1 MVRIGGLL
9 NVQEIV
15 RHQRM
20 ASKGQASAGDSAVAP
35 IGWNYPVRAA
45 LGGRVLSREWLRSW
59 LAEGAAAVREFARVG
74 RYPLVQRVYARE
86 VFDRLMLLW
95 ARGQE
100 LLDALDRLPHVLG
113 HNDAFLRNL
122 FLRSERLLAIDWA
135 FLGPGPVG
143 AELAPLVTASV
154 AFRGV
159 ARDRWRDLEQ
169 TALRR
174 VCAVCRRRGG
184 VAHQI
189 SPASA
194 SQPPQRSATAPAA
207 FGSSCQRYSMRL
219 HSPASRPLSAFPSTK
234 CSSSG
239 PLSAT
244 SKSDSPTTHSRS
256 SPRSTY
262 EPDHAYR
269 LTFRC
274 CRS

>member
-1 MVRIGGLL
+1 
-9 NVQEIV
+9 
-15 RHQRM
+15 M

-100 LLDALDRLPHVLG
+100 LLDALDRLPQVLG
-113 HNDAFLRNL
+113 HDDAFLRNL
-122 FLRSERLLAIDWA
+122 FLRSERLLAVDWA

-159 ARDRWRDLEQ
+159 ARDRWSDLEQ
-169 TALRR
+169 TAVEACLCGLQDAGLWRTTSAPLRLR
-174 VCAVCRRRGG
+174 SLLSAPLRPRLRS
-184 VAHQI
+184 ARL
-189 SPASA
+189 ASA
-194 SQPPQRSATAPAA
+194 TR
-207 FGSSCQRYSMRL
+207 
-219 HSPASRPLSAFPSTK
+219 
-234 CSSSG
+234 
-239 PLSAT
+239 
-244 SKSDSPTTHSRS
+244 
-256 SPRSTY
+256 
-262 EPDHAYR
+262 
-269 LTFRC
+269 
-274 CRS
+274 